1 MSESDRKPIRVLIV
15 DDHAILRKGLRMLI
29 DDQPSMTVIGEA
41 GNYAETL
48 EIATRE
54 EPEIILLDLDLG
66 GKSGLDFLPELVSAC
81 SKSRII
87 IYTGVRDPEMHHR
100 AVALGAMG
108 LVLKEQASEVL
119 VKAIEKVYA
128 GEIWIDRAM
137 MARVLTRMSRSQQ
150 EKKDDPDAA
159 KTATLTERE
168 KEIITLVAQGLNRKQ
183 IAQRLFI
190 SEATVRNHLTSIL
203 NKLEVSDRLE
213 LAFYAYRHGLAKP
226 PA

>member
-1 MSESDRKPIRVLIV
+1 MSESSIKPIRVLIV

-29 DDQPSMTVIGEA
+29 EDQPTMTVIGEA
-41 GNYAETL
+41 ENYAETM
-48 EIATRE
+48 EVVSRE
-54 EPEIILLDLDLG
+54 QPEIILLDLDLG
-66 GKSGLDFLPELVSAC
+66 GKNGLDFLPELLSLSA
-81 SKSRII
+81 RTRVI

-100 AVALGAMG
+100 AIALGAMG

-119 VKAIEKVYA
+119 VKAIEKVHA
-128 GEIWIDRAM
+128 GEIWIDRTT

-150 EKKDDPDAA
+150 ERKDDPEAA
-159 KTATLTERE
+159 KIAALTERE
-168 KEIITLVAQGLNRKQ
+168 KEITTLVAQGLNRKQ
-183 IAQRLFI
+183 IAERLFI

-203 NKLEVSDRLE
+203 NKLDVSDRLE

>member
-1 MSESDRKPIRVLIV
+1 MSESSIKPIRVLIV

-29 DDQPSMTVIGEA
+29 EDQPTMTVIGEA
-41 GNYAETL
+41 ENYAETM
-48 EIATRE
+48 EVVSRE
-54 EPEIILLDLDLG
+54 QPEIILLDLDLG
-66 GKSGLDFLPELVSAC
+66 GKNGLDFLPELLSLSA
-81 SKSRII
+81 RTRVI

-100 AVALGAMG
+100 AIALGAMG

-119 VKAIEKVYA
+119 VKAIEKVHA
-128 GEIWIDRAM
+128 GEIWIDRTT

-150 EKKDDPDAA
+150 EKKDDPEAA
-159 KTATLTERE
+159 KIAALTERE
-168 KEIITLVAQGLNRKQ
+168 KEITTLVAQGLNRKQ
-183 IAQRLFI
+183 IAERLFI

-203 NKLEVSDRLE
+203 NKLDVSDRLE

>member
-1 MSESDRKPIRVLIV
+1 
-15 DDHAILRKGLRMLI
+15 MLI
-29 DDQPSMTVIGEA
+29 EDQPLMTVIGEA
-41 GNYAETL
+41 GNGAEAL
-48 EIATRE
+48 EIASRE

-66 GKSGLDFLPELVSAC
+66 GKNGLDFLSELLSAAG
-81 SKSRII
+81 KARVI

-119 VKAIEKVYA
+119 VKAIEKVHA
-128 GEIWIDRAM
+128 GEIWIDRAT
-137 MARVLTRMSRSQQ
+137 MAKVLTRMSRSQI
-150 EKKDDPDAA
+150 EKKDDPEAA
-159 KTATLTERE
+159 RIATLTERE
-168 KEIITLVAQGLNRKQ
+168 KEITTLVAQGLNRKQ
-183 IAQRLFI
+183 IAEKLFI